1 MSRPQHKKY
10 QRGTRF
16 NFSMP
21 TLPSFE
27 AQPRRIDII
36 QKQYHHDV
44 VKFEFAKVSDLW
56 VESIK
61 TGVPVKFVWTQ
72 ENITRTFIGYVS
84 AVDSTR
90 NKQRQNTMN
99 IHCVAATYPLKDR
112 VTRTFSNTSIPN
124 AVKKIVTEF
133 GFKFVGVDNPR
144 KFAQLNI
151 AGSSYWEWIQEQAK
165 RIGYGVVVDG
175 LNFIFMPVD
184 KLVDLSFSYAPIL
197 STDNQGI
204 PTNNQFLDN
213 TLLGFKVTNGEHV
226 ESAPELRMSKTVAG
240 VNPVTSQVFMSTSD
254 PVNTGSSIREATGDT
269 LFSEQRTGEVAN
281 DPNSAKFTSEG
292 LAKLGRLSIPAK
304 VTAQGDPRLRPFGSV
319 VISGTGEVTDGF
331 WIVQEVTH
339 SIHQVGDYLAELTVL
354 TDGVG
359 LDRESPFRSRDIS
372 AVGTVNLNQAVK
384 NNGNPL
390 FLFASK
396 DVYVQTPKLV
406 KNSSAQ
412 GFKRTPSLWK
422 RKAGA

>member
-1 MSRPQHKKY
+1 
-10 QRGTRF
+10 
-16 NFSMP
+16 
-21 TLPSFE
+21 
-27 AQPRRIDII
+27 
-36 QKQYHHDV
+36 
-44 VKFEFAKVSDLW
+44 
-56 VESIK
+56 
-61 TGVPVKFVWTQ
+61 
-72 ENITRTFIGYVS
+72 
-84 AVDSTR
+84 
-90 NKQRQNTMN
+90 
-99 IHCVAATYPLKDR
+99 
-112 VTRTFSNTSIPN
+112 
-124 AVKKIVTEF
+124 
-133 GFKFVGVDNPR
+133 
-144 KFAQLNI
+144 
-151 AGSSYWEWIQEQAK
+151 
-165 RIGYGVVVDG
+165 VVVDG

-339 SIHQVGDYLAELTVL
+339 SIHQVGDDLAELTVL

-390 FLFASK
+390 FLFSSK